1 MAENQTVLRVLLKLL
16 SIAWWSGLLVF
27 ILAVIVSLV
36 GLANIG
42 YYSETVDVQFILDD
56 SDFEIVPLSADI
68 SEAELIGLEGSLSFR
83 KVFPL
88 AEKIDFLIIILV
100 PLSVFLLVIHRLRAV
115 VRSLLMEGKVS
126 AWTILN
132 VRIIAWVIIAVELL
146 DWLPFGVIFGG
157 TTVADDF
164 RFDGVLSLAPEGFY
178 PQNYVWNFDVG
189 GLFAGLILLAVAEIM
204 NYAYDLEQERN
215 TLREEQSLTV

>member
-16 SIAWWSGLLVF
+16 SIAWWLGLLIF
-27 ILAVIVSLV
+27 IFAIIVSLL

-42 YYSETVDVQFILDD
+42 YYSETADVQFMLDD
-56 SDFEIVPLSADI
+56 SDFDIVPLSADI
-68 SEAELIGLEGSLSFR
+68 SEAELTKLEGSLSFR

-88 AEKIDFLIIILV
+88 AEKINFLIIILI

-132 VRIIAWVIIAVELL
+132 VRTIAWVIIAAELL
-146 DWLPFGVIFGG
+146 TWLPFNVVFGG

-164 RFDGVLSLAPEGFY
+164 RFEGVLSLAPEGFY
-178 PQNYVWNFDVG
+178 PQNYVWDFDVG
-189 GLFAGLILLAVAEIM
+189 GLFAGLTLLAVAEIM
-204 NYAYDLEQERN
+204 KYAYDLERERN